1 MKYFSQF
8 LLLLFALAAL
18 IGLQFHYW
26 MGENGRA
33 DYANLQT
40 QIEQQQQLN
49 YKQQKANTVL
59 QADVDD
65 LKTGLEAVEEHA
77 RLDLGLIKV
86 GETFV
91 QMSTAST
98 GKAKAV
104 VVDNAAGSAVE
115 TIPQPLIDQ

>member
-8 LLLLFALAAL
+8 LLLIFAIVAL
-18 IGLQFHYW
+18 LGLQFHYW

-33 DYANLQT
+33 DYAQLHA

-49 YKQQKANTVL
+49 NAQQKANKVL
-59 QADVDD
+59 KADVED
-65 LKTGLEAVEEHA
+65 LKTGLGAVEEHA

-91 QMSTAST
+91 QMSTATS
-98 GKAKAV
+98 GKSSQPDETTT
-104 VVDNAAGSAVE
+104 DNSAVE
-115 TIPQPLIDQ
+115 TIGQSLPD